1 MEHIDPISEPIVAY
15 AGSLRFEELPRET
28 VATAT
33 RLLIDSLGCLLGGF
47 HSRPAAAGRRLAE
60 GAVPALHRGRLL
72 GTRAFSTAEAA
83 AFANSSAIRYLDFN
97 DTFPGG
103 HPSDCL
109 GALLGLAE
117 SAGADGRRLLTAL
130 VVAYE
135 TFAQMIRATRQRPG
149 WSQGVA
155 TGIATA
161 AGLSSLLQ
169 LSPSAIAHALAITTA
184 ANVALGVTTT
194 GEISEWK
201 AGASAFA
208 ARNATFATL
217 LAAEGVEG
225 PARPFVG
232 RNGFWELVSG
242 SFTFKAFGGRGEP
255 FILDRVRLKY
265 WPVQYET
272 QAAVW
277 AARELRAQLD
287 LDAIESI
294 ELGTYSFAARDN
306 SPEKWEPRTR
316 ETADHSLPF
325 VFARALLDGAIGLE
339 SFSEEALSD
348 PRLKPLLG
356 KTRVRVD
363 DEIDAAHPATIQL
376 NASVTTVDGRQVQ
389 VRSKD
394 PRGHER
400 NPMTDDE
407 VSQKFLSLALPLLGQ
422 EQSDLALG
430 AWWRCADAGDLG
442 ILMDLLAVPSS

>member
-1 MEHIDPISEPIVAY
+1 MEQLDPISEPIVAY
-15 AGSLRFEELPRET
+15 ASSLRFEELPRET
-28 VATAT
+28 VATAVK
-33 RLLIDSLGCLLGGF
+33 LLVDSVGCDLGGF
-47 HSRPAAAGRRLAE
+47 HSRPATAGRRLAN
-60 GAVPALHRGRLL
+60 GAVPALHRGRML
-72 GTRAFSTAEAA
+72 GTGAFSTAEAA
-83 AFANSSAIRYLDFN
+83 AFANTSAIRYLDFN

-109 GALLGLAE
+109 GALLALSE
-117 SAGADGRRLLTAL
+117 SAEADGPRLLTAL

-149 WSQGVA
+149 WSQAVA

-161 AGLSSLLQ
+161 AGLGSLLQ
-169 LSPSAIAHALAITTA
+169 LPPTVIAHALAITTA

-201 AGASAFA
+201 AGATAFA

-232 RNGFWELVSG
+232 RNGFWELVTG

-277 AARELRAQLD
+277 VARELRKQMEVD
-287 LDAIESI
+287 RIQSI

-306 SPEKWEPRTR
+306 SPEKWEPHTR

-325 VFARALLDGAIGLE
+325 VFARALLDGGIGLE

-356 KTRVRVD
+356 KTSVRVD

-376 NASVTTVDGRQVQ
+376 NAVVTTTDGKQVEL
-389 VRSKD
+389 RSKD

-400 NPMTDDE
+400 NPMTDAE
-407 VSQKFLSLALPLLGQ
+407 VSEKFRSLVAPLLGEIRA
-422 EQSDLALG
+422 EQALA
-430 AWWRCADAGDLG
+430 AWWGIADAGELG
-442 ILMDLLAVPSS
+442 SLMELLTVPSV